1 VRPLCLGLC
10 IAATALPLQAQGR
23 VRGILVDSLV
33 SGKPL
38 AGATVIVVGTTISRA
53 TDGRGRFQLDSVPV
67 GKQLLTFFHSTLDS
81 IGLGASMVE
90 VDITDGVEA
99 DVTLGTPSGATLRR
113 QLCPEITDTTTGLLL
128 GKVRNVDTDEG
139 LAEATVSTAW
149 MELRFEGG
157 PRPAT
162 FRESTKSLIDGTYV
176 LCGVPL
182 DVPVFVRASVGD
194 QASGPVEVFGAA
206 RAVTFHHLAVSM
218 TDTTARLSVDTRLE
232 AMPLVTR
239 QRPAGTATLIGR
251 VMETG
256 GRPIRGARVMLHI
269 GGVATESDASG
280 AFRLT
285 GLPAGSQ
292 AIDIRAIGFTPT
304 RRSVDLT
311 SSDANEVTL
320 LLDRRATPLPTV
332 TVLGNARLERT
343 GFFDRAKRGHGKFLT
358 EQQINKMAGA
368 MAIDVLWRAP
378 GLIPRYFRSQGR
390 SIRGVVMRRSGPGT
404 CVPNLFLDGFNFPG
418 AWDQLRDFL
427 HKTEVVAVEVY
438 TSTISLPA
446 QFDRGGGCGAVVVWT
461 RW

>member
-1 VRPLCLGLC
+1 V
-10 IAATALPLQAQGR
+10 
-23 VRGILVDSLV
+23 LVDSLV
-33 SGKPL
+33 TGKPL
-38 AGATVIVVGTTISRA
+38 AGATVIVVGTTIARA

-81 IGLGASMVE
+81 IGLGASMFE
-90 VDITDGVEA
+90 VDVAEGAEA
-99 DVTLGTPSGATLRR
+99 DVSLGTPSGSTLRR
-113 QLCPEITDTTTGLLL
+113 QLCPEISDTTTGLLL
-128 GKVRNVDTDEG
+128 GKVRNVDSGEG
-139 LAEATVSTAW
+139 LADATVSTAW
-149 MELRFEGG
+149 MEVKFESG

-162 FRESTKSLIDGTYV
+162 FRESTKSLADGTYV

-206 RAVTFHHLAVSM
+206 RAVTFHNLAISM
-218 TDTTARLSVDTRLE
+218 TDTTARLSIDNQVE
-232 AMPLVTR
+232 AMPLSTR
-239 QRPAGTATLIGR
+239 QRPPGAATLIGR
-251 VMETG
+251 VLETG

-269 GGVATESDASG
+269 GGAATESDASG

-311 SSDANEVTL
+311 SGGANEVTL
-320 LLDRRATPLPTV
+320 TLDRRATALPMV

-343 GFFDRAKRGHGKFLT
+343 GFFDRSRRGHGKFLT
-358 EQQINKMAGA
+358 EQQINRMAGA
-368 MAIDVLWRAP
+368 MAMDVLWRAP

-404 CVPNLFLDGFNFPG
+404 CVPNLFIDGFNYPG
-418 AWDQLRDFL
+418 AWDQLQNFL

-438 TSTISLPA
+438 TSTISMPM
-446 QFDRGGGCGAVVVWT
+446 QFDRGSGCGSVVVWT